1 MYALDY
7 EWWEFENAW
16 FLITIRANELH
27 ISFIL
32 SPADLGQALTLA
44 EFYVQVYSPSCSLI
58 TAEPWPG
65 PGRLLTQLLN

>member
-1 MYALDY
+1 MHGSSSQY
-7 EWWEFENAW
+7 EHRE
-16 FLITIRANELH
+16 LTELH

>member
-7 EWWEFENAW
+7 EWWWEFKNAW

-44 EFYVQVYSPSCSLI
+44 EFYVQVYSPSCS
-58 TAEPWPG
+58 PDH
-65 PGRLLTQLLN
+65 